1 MSVYKRQLLYPSMCI
16 EMSSQSYQ
24 FDLQYSPYDFYSSTQ
39 SEDVPDEN
47 KCKVLEEELKLGN
60 FECKEDHIH
69 GEKCYQHALCK
80 NRDLVKKLYNQRNGH
95 LTSNEK
101 YRNLHIKYNYALLK
115 TFNLTVG
122 IAGTLVFIYYY
133 NK

>member
-1 MSVYKRQLLYPSMCI
+1 MCI
-16 EMSSQSYQ
+16 EMSAQSYK
-24 FDLQYSPYDFYSSTQ
+24 FHVEYSPYDFYSSTQ
-39 SEDVPDEN
+39 SEDVPHEN
-47 KCKVLEEELKLGN
+47 QCKVLEEELKLET
-60 FECKEDHIH
+60 FECKEDRMH

-80 NRDLVKKLYNQRNGH
+80 NRDLVEKMYKQRNSH

-115 TFNLTVG
+115 TLNLSVG